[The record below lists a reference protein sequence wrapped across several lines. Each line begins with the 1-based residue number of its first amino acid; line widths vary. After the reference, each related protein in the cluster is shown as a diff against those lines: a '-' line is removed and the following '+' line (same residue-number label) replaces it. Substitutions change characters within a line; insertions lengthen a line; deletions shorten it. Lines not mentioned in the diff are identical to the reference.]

1 MMLTEFRP
9 YASGTFIPM
18 DYFAKNPSLNTT
30 QFEYNSW
37 KALNN
42 YNFCRNCSD
51 FEPEFINMTAVNSTG
66 PFNVYKHYWDSIF
79 YLLGIFIFFRV
90 MTIVSLMIQDMQT
103 ERAGDTR
110 N

>member
-1 MMLTEFRP
+1 M
-9 YASGTFIPM
+9 
-18 DYFAKNPSLNTT
+18 
-30 QFEYNSW
+30 
-37 KALNN
+37 
-42 YNFCRNCSD
+42 
-51 FEPEFINMTAVNSTG
+51 TG
-66 PFNVYKHYWDSIF
+66 PFNEYKHYWDSIF